1 MTKYIPATEK
11 ITVGMISTYR
21 FVKYAPKGHIYRCNG
36 KEVFLSTISLLK
48 LKVRAKQLD
57 WFKQIGRLKP
67 TIELT
72 PCPSCQDN
80 YIGKSA
86 SLCVGCQSNPK
97 IQKI

>member
-1 MTKYIPATEK
+1 MTKYIPAPEK

-21 FVKYAPKGHIYRCNG
+21 FVRYAPKGHIYRCNG
-36 KEVFLSTISLLK
+36 KEVFLSTIGLLK

-67 TIELT
+67 IIELT
-72 PCPSCQDN
+72 LCPSCQDN
-80 YIGKSA
+80 YMGKSA